1 MRLKPFYVFYVL
13 ILFIV
18 SACKPSGYTSSVAC
32 DDFPEVEILTK
43 DSVKINEILIPV
55 WMSVCDDKAVVHSMK
70 TDDVFFVYG
79 LPESNFLYKAGVRV
93 KDRTVSGSSEKY
105 SRQMGTER
113 EYR

>member
-1 MRLKPFYVFYVL
+1 MKLQPFYVFYVL

-55 WMSVCDDKAVVHSMK
+55 WMSVCDDKAVVCR
-70 TDDVFFVYG
+70 VYC
-79 LPESNFLYKAGVRV
+79 LSSVSVGVRRAPFDMH
-93 KDRTVSGSSEKY
+93 KK
-105 SRQMGTER
+105 
-113 EYR
+113 

>member
-1 MRLKPFYVFYVL
+1 MRLQPFYVFYVL

-55 WMSVCDDKAVVHSMK
+55 WMSVGDDK
-70 TDDVFFVYG
+70 
-79 LPESNFLYKAGVRV
+79 
-93 KDRTVSGSSEKY
+93 
-105 SRQMGTER
+105 SRSAFHEDG
-113 EYR
+113 